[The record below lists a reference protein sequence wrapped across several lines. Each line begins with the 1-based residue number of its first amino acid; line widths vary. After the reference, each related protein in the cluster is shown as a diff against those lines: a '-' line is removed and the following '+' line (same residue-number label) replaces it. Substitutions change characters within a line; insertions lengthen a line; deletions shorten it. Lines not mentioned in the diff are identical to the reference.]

1 MLGLSFALAV
11 GALVVSSAS
20 GHARAAEA
28 QAPRLAASEGDAAV
42 RSHPKLA
49 WRAIRV
55 GREVTFGHQLRCSG
69 ACRLTLAGSATLDL
83 EAGAVIRPEGPQFTR
98 FPGDD
103 AARRV
108 DVLSVDT
115 GVTHLIRAHDD
126 GSATV
131 MVLPSGVR
139 VALRSGE
146 LTAHGLERRA
156 VVDLRAGSA
165 LVRSGSSWT
174 AMPPGLYD
182 ATSRGLMERGPV
194 APARWDPASSKH
206 RPVGIATDEPEG
218 QVAVSWERNASRTKQ
233 RLTVVD
239 DAGEVVAERAIDPST
254 AHASLT
260 LDEGRYTAQVVVADE
275 DGIWSRPSAPLPL
288 RVVRLAL
295 PPGGIHAEADTF
307 VLPDDATLRML
318 GAKGVEVAVGRGG
331 FLPARREL
339 SVPDANVSVLRLR
352 VAGESDTES
361 RFYVERR
368 ELRAQITLGPSSPV
382 WPEDDVAAE
391 VRLVDPSGRVD
402 VDGVKP
408 RFRVRVG
415 ADDIPTHFTFNGE
428 RWQGR
433 IVGRHL
439 RKPQLLE
446 LTVVDE
452 VGHSIGHAF
461 LEVVTH
467 RKGRH

>member
-1 MLGLSFALAV
+1 
-11 GALVVSSAS
+11 
-20 GHARAAEA
+20 
-28 QAPRLAASEGDAAV
+28 
-42 RSHPKLA
+42 
-49 WRAIRV
+49 
-55 GREVTFGHQLRCSG
+55 
-69 ACRLTLAGSATLDL
+69 
-83 EAGAVIRPEGPQFTR
+83 
-98 FPGDD
+98 
-103 AARRV
+103 
-108 DVLSVDT
+108 
-115 GVTHLIRAHDD
+115 
-126 GSATV
+126 
-131 MVLPSGVR
+131 
-139 VALRSGE
+139 
-146 LTAHGLERRA
+146 
-156 VVDLRAGSA
+156 
-165 LVRSGSSWT
+165 
-174 AMPPGLYD
+174 
-182 ATSRGLMERGPV
+182 
-194 APARWDPASSKH
+194 
-206 RPVGIATDEPEG
+206 
-218 QVAVSWERNASRTKQ
+218 
-233 RLTVVD
+233 
-239 DAGEVVAERAIDPST
+239 
-254 AHASLT
+254 
-260 LDEGRYTAQVVVADE
+260 
-275 DGIWSRPSAPLPL
+275 
-288 RVVRLAL
+288 
-295 PPGGIHAEADTF
+295 
-307 VLPDDATLRML
+307 ML